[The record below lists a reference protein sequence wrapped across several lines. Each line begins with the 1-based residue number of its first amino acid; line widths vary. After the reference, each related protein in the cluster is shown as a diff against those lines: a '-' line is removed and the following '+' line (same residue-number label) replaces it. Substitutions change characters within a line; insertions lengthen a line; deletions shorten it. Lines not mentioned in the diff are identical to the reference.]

1 MRTGALRGSGSC
13 DDGRVASA
21 TYSAQAIVLRMVRYG
36 EADGVMALQTLER
49 GRVSAFAKGVRRP
62 TSKLRGRLQP
72 GIVVQLELA
81 PGKGELHSIR
91 GAQVI
96 DANAG
101 LWVQGYRLQ
110 AASSIL
116 EATLRVTP
124 EEEENP
130 GPFHLLA
137 RGLALLAVS
146 PPRPTPPRLDPLVL
160 SVQLKLILSA
170 GLLPQLAA
178 CVVCG
183 RGDDLPGFSARLGG
197 MLCEGC
203 QERGEVMDGPIH
215 QALVAIV
222 GRPLADA
229 AEACPLAAC
238 AGVERVI
245 GLVLREH
252 LGVELRSATPL

>member
-1 MRTGALRGSGSC
+1 M
-13 DDGRVASA
+13 ASA

-36 EADGVMALQTLER
+36 EADGVIALQTLEH

-62 TSKLRGRLQP
+62 VSKLRGRLQP
-72 GIVVQLELA
+72 ATVVQLELA
-81 PGKGELHSIR
+81 PGKGDLHTIR

-96 DANAG
+96 DAHAG
-101 LWVQGYRLQ
+101 LWVEGYRLQ

-130 GPFHLLA
+130 GPFHLLV
-137 RGLALLAVS
+137 RGLALLAVAE
-146 PPRPTPPRLDPLVL
+146 PRATPARLDPLVL
-160 SVQLKLILSA
+160 GVQFKLILSA

-183 RGDDLPGFSARLGG
+183 RSDAGLPGFSARLGG
-197 MLCEGC
+197 MLCETC
-203 QERGEVMDGPIH
+203 QERGEVLDGRVH
-215 QALVAIV
+215 DALVAIV
-222 GRPLADA
+222 GRPLTEASL
-229 AEACPLAAC
+229 ACPPEAC

-252 LGVELRSATPL
+252 LGVALRSATPI